1 MARREERKK
10 GIKNVFEEILV
21 ENVPDLKKEIYLGTG
36 ITELQ
41 NKIGKQELDGPQSEQ
56 LILCCGQVLK
66 IAGEMS

>member
-41 NKIGKQELDGPQSEQ
+41 NKIEAGTRWTSE
-56 LILCCGQVLK
+56 
-66 IAGEMS
+66 